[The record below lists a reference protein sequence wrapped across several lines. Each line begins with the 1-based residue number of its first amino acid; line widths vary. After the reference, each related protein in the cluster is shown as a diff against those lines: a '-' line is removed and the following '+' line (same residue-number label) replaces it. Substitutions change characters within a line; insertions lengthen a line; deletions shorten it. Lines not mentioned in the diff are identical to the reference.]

1 MKRWQIVLILFV
13 VLGLIGG
20 LELNIY
26 FRENPRTLKKIL
38 LAPRV
43 AKKTTLKKAQQ
54 LKKYLV
60 RFGANVKSQYSG
72 VTTNAVALKRSS
84 GASQLLRNILLGLG
98 GLIGFSALLFLIR
111 RRLFSINKSRASR
124 KLDVLADD
132 GLPPLPE
139 HKDPE
144 IHADKIAEVLRARR
158 SLQGSREGGRLS
170 PLGEQQIRKY
180 ELTEAVVN
188 YEGRILRRIR
198 ALTRIQN
205 KDGDIIVE
213 QGELGGY
220 IEHEANLS
228 HYRNAWVAEQALVCG
243 NAKVYGDAL
252 VAGQAKIFDKARIY
266 DLARIDGVTV
276 VGGTAEMCGKIHV
289 SQGTFFEGKKAS

>member
-13 VLGLIGG
+13 VLGLLGG
-20 LELNIY
+20 LELNMY
-26 FRENPRTLKKIL
+26 FRENPRTVKKIL

-43 AKKTTLKKAQQ
+43 VKKTTLKRSQQ

-60 RFGANVKSQYSG
+60 RFGVSVRSQYSG
-72 VTTNAVALKRSS
+72 VTTSALALKNSS
-84 GASQLLRNILLGLG
+84 GASKLLRSTWLGLG
-98 GLIGFSALLFLIR
+98 GLVGMVVLWGLIR
-111 RRLFSINKSRASR
+111 WAISSYRSRAT
-124 KLDVLADD
+124 KELAILGEED
-132 GLPPLPE
+132 LPPLPE

-144 IHADKIAEVLRARR
+144 IHADKVAEVLRARR
-158 SLQGSREGGRLS
+158 KLSSKQEGGRLS

-180 ELTEAVVN
+180 ELTEAVIN
-188 YEGRILRRIR
+188 YEGRTLHRIR
-198 ALTRIQN
+198 ALTRMQN

-220 IEHEANLS
+220 IEQEANLS
-228 HYRNAWVAEQALVCG
+228 HYRNAWIAEQALVCG

-266 DLARIDGVTV
+266 DLARIDGVTM